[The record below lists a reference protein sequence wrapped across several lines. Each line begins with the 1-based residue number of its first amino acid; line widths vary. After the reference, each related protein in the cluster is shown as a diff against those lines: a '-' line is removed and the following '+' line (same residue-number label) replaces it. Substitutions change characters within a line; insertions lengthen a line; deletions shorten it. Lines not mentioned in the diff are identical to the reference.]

1 MSDVE
6 DYSPAAEQLD
16 HMIKRLEGDIAGLEQ
31 NNDPRNP
38 NNAYTTAIGYLKPHL
53 EAAKEIKRQMDA
65 GRFQ

>member
-1 MSDVE
+1 MLDVK
-6 DYSPAAEQLD
+6 DHSPAAEQLD
-16 HMIKRLEGDIAGLEQ
+16 LMIKRLEADIAGLEQ
-31 NNDPRNP
+31 NNNPKNP